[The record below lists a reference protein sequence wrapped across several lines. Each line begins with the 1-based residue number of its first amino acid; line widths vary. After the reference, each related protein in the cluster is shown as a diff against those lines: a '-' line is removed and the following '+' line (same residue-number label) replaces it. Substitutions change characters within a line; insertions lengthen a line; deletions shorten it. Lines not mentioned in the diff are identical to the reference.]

1 MFVMFIHP
9 TAHGCLW
16 LDILNSFGVCL
27 APKMNLKFAI
37 LSPTEES
44 RDDADRDSEQDG
56 EKEQTI
62 RRRKRRKK
70 KPALHP
76 DCKKDGVD
84 PANQPVVAVGQAHT
98 HEGGEGVSKNKK
110 RKLKKKRRK
119 EKLLSMGLMPQA
131 AAVEFTY
138 RKDDEGNDESGS
150 RVAEVSD
157 FLRST
162 MKLYM
167 SDCKWPAAL
176 CNSKSCKQQL

>member
-1 MFVMFIHP
+1 
-9 TAHGCLW
+9 
-16 LDILNSFGVCL
+16 
-27 APKMNLKFAI
+27 MNLQFAI
-37 LSPTEES
+37 SSPTEES
-44 RDDADRDSEQDG
+44 REDADRDSEQDG
-56 EKEQTI
+56 EKERTS
-62 RRRKRRKK
+62 RRRKRRKN

-76 DCKKDGVD
+76 DCKKEGEDS
-84 PANQPVVAVGQAHT
+84 ASQPIVALGQA

-138 RKDDEGNDESGS
+138 RKDHEGNDESGS
-150 RVAEVSD
+150 RVAELSD

-167 SDCKWPAAL
+167 SDRK
-176 CNSKSCKQQL
+176 

>member
-1 MFVMFIHP
+1 MLFHP
-9 TAHGCLW
+9 TAYDCLW
-16 LDILNSFGVCL
+16 LDIL

-56 EKEQTI
+56 EKEQTS

-70 KPALHP
+70 KPALCP
-76 DCKKDGVD
+76 DCKKDGAD
-84 PANQPVVAVGQAHT
+84 PASQPSMALGQTHT

-138 RKDDEGNDESGS
+138 SNESGS

-162 MKLYM
+162 MKLCM
-167 SDCKWPAAL
+167 SDCKWRAG
-176 CNSKSCKQQL
+176 

>member
-1 MFVMFIHP
+1 
-9 TAHGCLW
+9 
-16 LDILNSFGVCL
+16 
-27 APKMNLKFAI
+27 MNLRFAI

-44 RDDADRDSEQDG
+44 RDDGDRDSEQDG
-56 EKEQTI
+56 EKEQTS

-70 KPALHP
+70 RPALRP
-76 DCKKDGVD
+76 DCKKDGAD
-84 PANQPVVAVGQAHT
+84 PDSQPSVALAQAPT

-138 RKDDEGNDESGS
+138 RKADEGSDESGS
-150 RVAEVSD
+150 GVAEVLD

-162 MKLYM
+162 MELYM
-167 SDCKWPAAL
+167 SDCK
-176 CNSKSCKQQL
+176 

>member
-1 MFVMFIHP
+1 
-9 TAHGCLW
+9 
-16 LDILNSFGVCL
+16 
-27 APKMNLKFAI
+27 MNLKFAI

-56 EKEQTI
+56 EKEQTS

-76 DCKKDGVD
+76 DCKKDGAD
-84 PANQPVVAVGQAHT
+84 PASQPIVALGQAHT
-98 HEGGEGVSKNKK
+98 HEGGEAVSKNKR

-167 SDCKWPAAL
+167 SDCK
-176 CNSKSCKQQL
+176 